1 MDKRDLQ
8 QAINQHRGGGGGGGG
23 EGGEGGEGEGEK
35 TVYLC
40 GPVGFMD
47 IVVTWLVELGVK
59 ADRIKQEAFNF

>member
-8 QAINQHRGGGGGGGG
+8 QAINQHRGGG

-59 ADRIKQEAFNF
+59 ADHIKQEAFNF